1 MKDDTMNERIQEL
14 ALLAYNSTGADQV
27 ESLSPQLRIFAEKL
41 TELVAAECAGLCYV
55 LACGLAEHGF
65 VGHATADECGTHIEE
80 YFGIDLASDQQ
91 CPCGEDGGTSCG
103 AVNCYQLTGENY
115 E

>member
-1 MKDDTMNERIQEL
+1 MDTTINDRIEKL
-14 ALLAYNSTGADQV
+14 AIQAYNNTGAPHVD
-27 ESLSPQLRIFAEKL
+27 SLSPLMRIFAEKL
-41 TELVAAECAGLCYV
+41 AELVAVECAGLCYI

-80 YFGIDLASDQQ
+80 YFGIDLASDQA

-103 AVNCYQLTGENY
+103 SPNCYQLTGENY